1 MNHKRDLL
9 LIISSIIIG
18 AILMFLV
25 MINIPIINK
34 TNRIESNIYEKNSL
48 SQSVKKIYD
57 AVVVVESLI
66 GNSVDSTGTGFIYKV
81 DNKYAYILTNEHVL
95 KIEDDLKIIL
105 STDEEVEPV
114 LLGKDEYLDLAVLR
128 IDKKYAS
135 LVATIGSSEK
145 MNLGDTVF
153 TVGTPVGNDY
163 KGSVTSGVL
172 SGKDRMISTTVSNSD
187 NSEWIMKVL
196 QVDAAINPGNSGG
209 PLLNINGEVIGI
221 CTLKLVNAEIEG
233 MGFAIPIEYAM
244 NHIDELEKSEKI
256 KWPKLGVSIA
266 NVNDY
271 ASLNNKNID
280 IPSDIREGA
289 VITKV
294 DNKSSAYKAGLKV
307 GDVITKLDDLK
318 IKDTIYLRYGLYQY
332 KAGDTIEIT
341 YIRNN
346 KEKTTKVTIE
356 NMK

>member
-128 IDKKYAS
+128 IDKS
-135 LVATIGSSEK
+135 MHL
-145 MNLGDTVF
+145 
-153 TVGTPVGNDY
+153 
-163 KGSVTSGVL
+163 
-172 SGKDRMISTTVSNSD
+172 
-187 NSEWIMKVL
+187 
-196 QVDAAINPGNSGG
+196 
-209 PLLNINGEVIGI
+209 
-221 CTLKLVNAEIEG
+221 
-233 MGFAIPIEYAM
+233 
-244 NHIDELEKSEKI
+244 
-256 KWPKLGVSIA
+256 
-266 NVNDY
+266 
-271 ASLNNKNID
+271 
-280 IPSDIREGA
+280 
-289 VITKV
+289 
-294 DNKSSAYKAGLKV
+294 
-307 GDVITKLDDLK
+307 
-318 IKDTIYLRYGLYQY
+318 
-332 KAGDTIEIT
+332 
-341 YIRNN
+341 
-346 KEKTTKVTIE
+346 
-356 NMK
+356 